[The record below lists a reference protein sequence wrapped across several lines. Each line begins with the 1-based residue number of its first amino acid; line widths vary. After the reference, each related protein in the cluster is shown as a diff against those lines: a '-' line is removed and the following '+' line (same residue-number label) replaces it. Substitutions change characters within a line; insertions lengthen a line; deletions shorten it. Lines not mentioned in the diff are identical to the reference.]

1 MPEVSK
7 CYKKVSKRVRMAL
20 NTPPPN
26 VPCEQLAMKEV
37 IKLLTT
43 IHKHLA
49 TTDVSATGWKS
60 SMAVGLNFFG
70 TDIIVNVNHSVSPVL
85 DFYPTFKS
93 HIIESNSSDKV

>member
-1 MPEVSK
+1 MLRVCSSYTIIPFAEKSTRSDKPDSTILVDGTSRGNTNTNRTQTKMPEVSK

-49 TTDVSATGWKS
+49 TTDVSATG
-60 SMAVGLNFFG
+60 
-70 TDIIVNVNHSVSPVL
+70 
-85 DFYPTFKS
+85 
-93 HIIESNSSDKV
+93 